1 MYIKRPIQKETNTK
15 RDLYIYEKR
24 NVYIETYIFMTCI
37 YRDEYIYDM
46 YIYTETYTC
55 MNKNPCDPQS
65 ISLSAL
71 KTMITVQLP

>member
-1 MYIKRPIQKETNTK
+1 MYIKRPIHKETNTK

-24 NVYIETYIFMTCI
+24 YVYIETYIFMICI

-55 MNKNPCDPQS
+55 MNKNPYDPQS